1 MITEGTVMVK
11 KDGKD
16 IRTLGPG
23 DSFGEQA
30 LYIQSKRAATVTA
43 ITTVK
48 VLSLGRDSITKI
60 LGDKV
65 QVIIYNNV

>member
-1 MITEGTVMVK
+1 MITEGTVSISK
-11 KDGKD
+11 EGKAL
-16 IRTLGPG
+16 RTLGPR
-23 DSFGEQA
+23 DAFGEQA
-30 LYIQSKRAATVTA
+30 LYEASKRMATVTA

-65 QVIIYNNV
+65 QVIIYNNL